1 MPFDE
6 SSVTHRHADLAEVR
20 LHYVEAGDG
29 PLVVLLHGF
38 PEHWYGWR
46 NQILALAAAG
56 HRVVA
61 PDLRGYNLSDKPRDV
76 RAYRA
81 EALAA
86 DVAGLILAAGAERA
100 RVVGHDWGAGVAWL
114 FAMAHPERLER
125 LAVLNGPHPARL
137 QRALLSS
144 PAQLARSWY
153 MLFFQVPWLPEVVL
167 RARDH
172 LIVRRSLAT
181 EPTRVGAFTKED
193 LDRYAD
199 ALARP
204 GALRGMINYYRA
216 AARPSLAPRLARV
229 DAPVLSIWGDRD
241 PHLAR
246 ELAVPGAEWVPN
258 VRVERIP
265 EASHWVQHD
274 APERVNQLLIDFLQ

>member
-6 SSVTHRHADLAEVR
+6 SSVTHRYADLAEVR
-20 LHYVEAGDG
+20 LHYVEAGAG

-38 PEHWYGWR
+38 PDHWYGWR
-46 NQILALAAAG
+46 NQIPALAAAG
-56 HRVVA
+56 FRVVA
-61 PDLRGYNLSDKPRDV
+61 PDLRGYNLSDKPRDL

-81 EALAA
+81 EALAG
-86 DVAGLILAAGAERA
+86 DVAGLIRAAGAERA

-114 FAMAHPERLER
+114 FAMAHPVSLER

-137 QRALLSS
+137 QRALMSS

-153 MLFFQVPWLPEVVL
+153 MLFFQIPWLPEVVF

-172 LIVRRSLAT
+172 AIVRWSLTT
-181 EPTRVGAFTKED
+181 EPTRAGAFTKDD
-193 LDRYAD
+193 LDRHAD
-199 ALARP
+199 ALAQP
-204 GALRGMINYYRA
+204 GALTGMINYYRA
-216 AARPSLAPRLARV
+216 AARPSLMPRLARI
-229 DAPVLSIWGDRD
+229 DAPVLSIWGDSD

-246 ELAVPGAEWVPN
+246 ELAVPGEKWVPN

-265 EASHWVQHD
+265 GASHWVQHD
-274 APERVNQLLIDFLQ
+274 APERVNDLLIGFFR